1 MDNTFIF
8 SLNGEELSFLEIKG
22 SSFYL
27 NETGILLIGKNESR
41 EWHLDKC
48 DTVKSLSCV
57 RLCVTPWT
65 AARQS
70 PLSMEFSRQEY

>member
-41 EWHLDKC
+41 EWHLGKC
-48 DTVKSLSCV
+48 DSVSLLVVSDSV
-57 RLCVTPWT
+57 
-65 AARQS
+65 
-70 PLSMEFSRQEY
+70 

>member
-1 MDNTFIF
+1 VANTFIF

-41 EWHLDKC
+41 GWSLDKC
-48 DTVKSLSCV
+48 DSVSLLVVSNSV
-57 RLCVTPWT
+57 
-65 AARQS
+65 
-70 PLSMEFSRQEY
+70 